1 MYDDASDMGDASD
14 MDERDA
20 LGMDDGKLASVVAAE
35 IEDAVSFIDTDIGPD
50 RAKAVDRYFGRPYGD
65 EEEGRSTVI
74 SRDVHDTINAILPS
88 LMRVFFGSE
97 NVVEFAPES
106 EEDVQSAEQATDYIN
121 YVVTVD
127 NDGFEVFLAAIK
139 NALREKVGFI
149 KWWWDDSVTV
159 TTTKYTG
166 LDEMALTQILEDLQ
180 KSVDAEIVE
189 TSEGED
195 GLNVTLRLKKRVDR
209 VRIAAIP
216 PDEFLIGRRMRTL
229 DDEGYVGHRTEKR
242 VSELVA
248 MGYDRDEVL
257 AASSDGSELDT
268 SDERQA
274 RMPYQDTM
282 SGVSSDDSSR
292 LVLYVESYINVD
304 YDGDG
309 IAELRR
315 ICTLGP
321 AYKVVANEPVDER
334 PFADLQC
341 DPEPHAF
348 FGESVAD
355 KVVDIQKVKTRV
367 LRASLDSLSQ
377 SVFPRTVVGRG
388 GNMEDAMNTEVGA
401 ILRAEGDASS
411 AYYFA
416 AAPFVGREAFPM
428 LSYMD
433 ELREG
438 RTGMSKVSMGLDAE
452 ALQNTTATA
461 ANGQFTRSQ
470 ERIELIAR
478 VMASGVRRLFRGL
491 LKLTVENQRAQRM
504 VKLRNQW
511 VPVDPRAWRV
521 NMDVVPNVALGGG
534 TAAEKMSLLSMIAAK
549 QEQIFTTAGLNNPL
563 VTMKQYH
570 TTLSKMLETGGFKD
584 PNAFFTDPEGEQ
596 AQARMAQMQG
606 QEPPPDP
613 KVEEAKAR
621 IELEAAKMQAQ
632 AQRDEQKAAG
642 DLQLA
647 REKHALE
654 MQQRREERA
663 ADLAFKREL
672 AEAELTLKREE
683 MQMEY
688 ALKSEANRMNG
699 SQSYSINGPEQ
710 GGIAG

>member
-1 MYDDASDMGDASD
+1 MYDDASDMDD
-14 MDERDA
+14 DEA
-20 LGMDDGKLASVVAAE
+20 VMAMDDGTLSSILSAE
-35 IEDAVSFIDTDIGPD
+35 IEDAVSFIDSDIGPQ
-50 RAKAVDRYFGRPYGD
+50 RAGAVDRYFGRPYGD
-65 EEEGRSTVI
+65 EEEGRSQVV

-97 NVVEFAPES
+97 NVVEFAPEN
-106 EEDVQSAEQATDYIN
+106 EEDVATAEQATDYIN

-180 KSVDAEIVE
+180 KSVEAEIVE
-189 TSEGED
+189 TSEGEE

-248 MGYDRDEVL
+248 MGYDRDLVL
-257 AASSDGSELDT
+257 SCSSDGSELDT
-268 SDERQA
+268 SDERLA
-274 RMPYQDTM
+274 RQPYRDTI
-282 SGVSSDDSSR
+282 GGTSSDDSAR

-304 YDGDG
+304 FDGDG

-321 AYKVVANEPVDER
+321 AHKVVSNDPVDER

-348 FGESVAD
+348 FGESLAD
-355 KVVDIQKVKTRV
+355 KVVDIQRVKTRV

-433 ELREG
+433 ELREN

-461 ANGQFTRSQ
+461 ANGQFSRSQ

-491 LKLTVENQRAQRM
+491 LKLTVENQRQSRM

-511 VPVDPRAWRV
+511 TPVDPRAWRV

-534 TAAEKMSLLSMIAAK
+534 TNAEKVQLLSMMLAK
-549 QEQIFTTAGLNNPL
+549 QEMIISTVGADNPL
-563 VTMKQYH
+563 VTPKQYFN
-570 TTLSKMLETGGFKD
+570 TLAKLIETGGFKD
-584 PNAFFTDPEGEQ
+584 PSAFFTDPDSPE
-596 AQARMAQMQG
+596 AQERMAAKG
-606 QEPPPDP
+606 QEPPMPDP

-621 IELEAAKMQAQ
+621 IELEAAKAQAM

-654 MQQRREERA
+654 MQQRREEQA

-672 AEAELTLKREE
+672 ANAELTLKREE
-683 MQMEY
+683 MQMEF
-688 ALKSEANRMNG
+688 ALKSEANRMN
-699 SQSYSINGPEQ
+699 SAQSYSINGPEQ

>member
-1 MYDDASDMGDASD
+1 MYDSDDEDDDQAVSTG
-14 MDERDA
+14 MDE
-20 LGMDDGKLASVVAAE
+20 GTLASIVSAE
-35 IEDAVSFIDTDIGPD
+35 IEDATSFIDSDIGPQ
-50 RAKAVDRYFGRPYGD
+50 RAKAIDRYFGRPYGD
-65 EEEGRSTVI
+65 EEAGRSQIV

-106 EEDVQSAEQATDYIN
+106 EEDVEAAEQATDYIN

-149 KWWWDDSVTV
+149 KWWWDDSFTV
-159 TTTKYTG
+159 STTKYTG
-166 LDEMALTQILEDLQ
+166 LDEMALTQLLEDLQ
-180 KSVDAEIVE
+180 KSVEAEIVE
-189 TSEGED
+189 TSEGEE

-209 VRIAAIP
+209 VRIAAVP
-216 PDEFLIGRRMRTL
+216 PDELLIGRRMRTL

-248 MGYDRDEVL
+248 MGYDRNLVL
-257 AASSDGSELDT
+257 SCSTDGSELDT
-268 SDERQA
+268 SDERLA
-274 RMPYQDTM
+274 RQPYRDSIGGT
-282 SGVSSDDSSR
+282 SSDDSSR

-321 AYKVVANEPVDER
+321 SFKIVGNDPVDER

-341 DPEPHAF
+341 DPEPHSF
-348 FGESVAD
+348 FGESVSD
-355 KVVDIQKVKTRV
+355 KVTDIQWTKTKA
-367 LRASLDSLSQ
+367 LRAWADGLAQ
-377 SVFPRTVVGRG
+377 AVFPRTVVGRG

-401 ILRAEGDASS
+401 ILRAEGSPADA
-411 AYYFA
+411 YFFA
-416 AAPFVGREAFPM
+416 AAPNTSQAALP
-428 LSYMD
+428 LITYMD
-433 ELREG
+433 ELREN

-461 ANGQFTRSQ
+461 ANGQFSRSQ

-491 LKLTVENQRAQRM
+491 LKLTVENQRSSRM

-534 TAAEKMSLLSMIAAK
+534 TNAEKVQLLSMMLAK
-549 QEQIFTTAGLNNPL
+549 QEMIISTVGADNPL
-563 VTMKQYH
+563 VTPKQYFN
-570 TTLSKMLETGGFKD
+570 TLAKLIETGGFKD
-584 PNAFFTDPEGEQ
+584 PSAFFTDPDSPE
-596 AQARMAQMQG
+596 AQERMAAKG
-606 QEPPPDP
+606 QEPPMPDP
-613 KVEEAKAR
+613 RLLEAQAKAEMAR
-621 IELEAAKMQAQ
+621 EAAV
-632 AQRDEQKAAG
+632 EKA
-642 DLQLA
+642 QLA
-647 REKHALE
+647 RDEAQERAIL
-654 MQQRREERA
+654 RREEREA
-663 ADLAFKREL
+663 EMALTREKAAFEIQHRREMGLLEIDLKAREMDIEADLKARQI
-672 AEAELTLKREE
+672 A
-683 MQMEY
+683 
-688 ALKSEANRMNG
+688 AN
-699 SQSYSINGPEQ
+699 SVASPSINGPDM
-710 GGIAG
+710 GGVPG

>member
-1 MYDDASDMGDASD
+1 MMYEAEDDSDDEAVSTG
-14 MDERDA
+14 MDEA
-20 LGMDDGKLASVVAAE
+20 ALASILSSE
-35 IEDAVSFIDTDIGPD
+35 IEDATSFIDSDIGPQ
-50 RAKAVDRYFGRPYGD
+50 RAKAIDRYFGRPYGD
-65 EEEGRSTVI
+65 EEEGRSQIV

-106 EEDVQSAEQATDYIN
+106 EEDVANAEQATDYIN

-149 KWWWDDSVTV
+149 KWWWDDSFTV
-159 TTTKYTG
+159 STTKYTG
-166 LDEMALTQILEDLQ
+166 LDEMALTQLLEDLQ
-180 KSVDAEIVE
+180 KSVEAEIVE
-189 TSEGED
+189 TSEGDE

-209 VRIAAIP
+209 VRIAAVP
-216 PDEFLIGRRMRTL
+216 PDELLIGRRMRTL
-229 DDEGYVGHRTEKR
+229 DDEGYVGHRCEKR

-248 MGYDRDEVL
+248 MGYDRDLVL
-257 AASSDGSELDT
+257 SCSTDGSELDT
-268 SDERQA
+268 SDERLA
-274 RMPYQDTM
+274 RQPYRDTIGG
-282 SGVSSDDSSR
+282 STSDDSAR

-304 YDGDG
+304 FDGDG

-321 AYKVVANEPVDER
+321 SFKIVANEPVDER
-334 PFADLQC
+334 PFTDLQC
-341 DPEPHAF
+341 DPEPHSF
-348 FGESVAD
+348 FGESMAD
-355 KVVDIQKVKTRV
+355 KVSDVQWTKTKA
-367 LRASLDSLSQ
+367 LRAWADGLAQ

-388 GNMEDAMNTEVGA
+388 GNIEDAMNTEVGA
-401 ILRAEGDASS
+401 VLRAEGSPS
-411 AYYFA
+411 EAYFFA
-416 AAPFVGREAFPM
+416 AAPNTSQAAFP
-428 LSYMD
+428 LITYMD
-433 ELREG
+433 ELREN

-461 ANGQFTRSQ
+461 ANGQFSRSQ

-491 LKLTVENQRAQRM
+491 LKLTAENQRQSRM

-511 VPVDPRAWRV
+511 VPVDPRSWRV

-534 TAAEKMSLLSMIAAK
+534 TNAEKVQLLSLMLAK
-549 QEQIFTTAGLNNPL
+549 QEMIISTVGPDNPL
-563 VTMKQYH
+563 VTPKQYFN
-570 TTLSKMLETGGFKD
+570 TLAKLIETGGFKD
-584 PNAFFTDPEGEQ
+584 PTAFFTDPESPE
-596 AQARMAQMQG
+596 AMERMAAKG
-606 QEPPPDP
+606 QEPPMPDP

-621 IELEAAKMQAQ
+621 IELESAKAQAQ

-654 MQQRREERA
+654 MQQRREEQA

-672 AEAELTLKREE
+672 ANAELNLKREE
-683 MQMEY
+683 MQMEF
-688 ALKSEANRMNG
+688 ALKSEANRMNAA
-699 SQSYSINGPEQ
+699 QSYSINGPDQ
-710 GGIAG
+710 GGVAG

>member
-1 MYDDASDMGDASD
+1 MYDDAPD
-14 MDERDA
+14 MDDEA
-20 LGMDDGKLASVVAAE
+20 VSTGMDESTLASILSSE
-35 IEDAVSFIDTDIGPD
+35 IEDATSFIDSDIGPQ
-50 RAKAVDRYFGRPYGD
+50 RAKAIDRYFGRPYGD
-65 EEEGRSTVI
+65 EEAGRSQIV

-106 EEDVQSAEQATDYIN
+106 EEDVANAEQATDYIN

-149 KWWWDDSVTV
+149 KWWWDDSFTV
-159 TTTKYTG
+159 STTKYTG
-166 LDEMALTQILEDLQ
+166 LDEMALTQLLEDLQ
-180 KSVDAEIVE
+180 KSVEAEIVE
-189 TSEGED
+189 TSEGDE

-209 VRIAAIP
+209 VRIAAVP
-216 PDEFLIGRRMRTL
+216 PDELLIGRRMRTL

-248 MGYDRDEVL
+248 MGYDRDLVL
-257 AASSDGSELDT
+257 SCSTDGSELDT
-268 SDERQA
+268 SDERLA
-274 RMPYQDTM
+274 RQPYRDTIGG
-282 SGVSSDDSSR
+282 STSDDSAR

-304 YDGDG
+304 FDGDG

-321 AYKVVANEPVDER
+321 SFKIVANEPVDER
-334 PFADLQC
+334 PFTDLQC
-341 DPEPHAF
+341 DPEPHSF
-348 FGESVAD
+348 FGESVSD
-355 KVVDIQKVKTRV
+355 KVSDIQWTKTKA
-367 LRASLDSLSQ
+367 LRAWADGLAQ

-388 GNMEDAMNTEVGA
+388 GNIEDAMNTEVGA
-401 ILRAEGDASS
+401 VLRAEGSPS
-411 AYYFA
+411 EAYFFA
-416 AAPFVGREAFPM
+416 AAPNTSQAAFP
-428 LSYMD
+428 LITYMD
-433 ELREG
+433 ELREN

-461 ANGQFTRSQ
+461 ANGQFSRSQ

-491 LKLTVENQRAQRM
+491 LKLTAENQRQSRM

-511 VPVDPRAWRV
+511 VPVDPRSWRV

-534 TAAEKMSLLSMIAAK
+534 TNAEKVQLLSLMLAK
-549 QEQIFTTAGLNNPL
+549 QEMIISTVGPDNPL
-563 VTMKQYH
+563 VTPKQYFN
-570 TTLSKMLETGGFKD
+570 TLAKLIETGGFKD
-584 PNAFFTDPEGEQ
+584 PSAFFTDPESPE
-596 AQARMAQMQG
+596 AMERMAAKG
-606 QEPPPDP
+606 QEPPMPDP

-621 IELEAAKMQAQ
+621 IELESAKAQAQ

-654 MQQRREERA
+654 MQQRRDEQA

-672 AEAELTLKREE
+672 ANAELNLKREE
-683 MQMEY
+683 MQMEF
-688 ALKSEANRMNG
+688 ALKSEANRMN
-699 SQSYSINGPEQ
+699 SAQSYSINGPDQ

>member
-1 MYDDASDMGDASD
+1 MQDGDQYEMEDDAEVMA
-14 MDERDA
+14 MDNGTLNA
-20 LGMDDGKLASVVAAE
+20 ILSAE
-35 IEDAVSFIDTDIGPD
+35 IDDAVSFIDSDIGPQ
-50 RAKAVDRYFGRPYGD
+50 RAGAVDRYFGRPYGD
-65 EEEGRSTVI
+65 EEEGRSQVV
-74 SRDVHDTINAILPS
+74 SRVVHDTINAILPS

-106 EEDVQSAEQATDYIN
+106 EEDVKNAEQATDYIN

-159 TTTKYTG
+159 STTKYTG
-166 LDEMALTQILEDLQ
+166 LDEMALTQLLEDLQ
-180 KSVDAEIVE
+180 QSVEAEIVE

-209 VRIAAIP
+209 IRIAAVP
-216 PDEFLIGRRMRTL
+216 PDELLIGRRMRTL
-229 DDEGYVGHRTEKR
+229 AEEGYVGHRTEKR

-248 MGYDRDEVL
+248 MGYDRDLVL
-257 AASSDGSELDT
+257 SCSTDGSEMDN

-274 RMPYQDTM
+274 RQPYRDSLAGTA
-282 SGVSSDDSSR
+282 SDDSAR

-304 YDGDG
+304 FDGDG

-315 ICTLGP
+315 VCTLGP
-321 AYKVVANEPVDER
+321 GYKIVGNDPVDER

-438 RTGMSKVSMGLDAE
+438 RTGMSKVSMGLDAQ

-461 ANGQFTRSQ
+461 ANGQFSRSQ

-491 LKLTVENQRAQRM
+491 LKLTVQNQRQQRM

-511 VPVDPRAWRV
+511 VPVDPRAWRA

-534 TAAEKMSLLSMIAAK
+534 TNAEKMALLTMVAAK
-549 QEQIFTTAGLNNPL
+549 QEQILTTAGPNNPL

-570 TTLSKMLETGGFKD
+570 TTLSKMLEAGGFKD
-584 PNAFFTDPEGEQ
+584 PGAFFTDPDGEQ
-596 AQARMAQMQG
+596 AQERMAQMAQD
-606 QEPPPDP
+606 EPPVDP

-654 MQQRREERA
+654 MQQRREEQA

-672 AEAELTLKREE
+672 ANAELNLKREE
-683 MQMEY
+683 MQMEF
-688 ALKSEANRMNG
+688 ALKSEANRMNAA
-699 SQSYSINGPEQ
+699 QSYSINGPDQ

>member
-1 MYDDASDMGDASD
+1 MDDAA
-14 MDERDA
+14 
-20 LGMDDGKLASVVAAE
+20 LASIVSAE
-35 IEDAVSFIDTDIGPD
+35 IEDAVSFIDSDIGPL
-50 RAKAVDRYFGRPYGD
+50 RAAAVDRYFGRPYGD
-65 EEEGRSTVI
+65 EEEGRSQVV

-106 EEDVQSAEQATDYIN
+106 EEDVAAAEQATDYIN

-149 KWWWDDSVTV
+149 KWWWDDSFTV

-166 LDEMALTQILEDLQ
+166 LDEMALTALLEDLQ
-180 KSVDAEIVE
+180 QSVDAEIVE
-189 TSEGED
+189 TSEGEE
-195 GLNVTLRLKKRVDR
+195 GLNVTLRLKKRQDR
-209 VRIAAIP
+209 VRIAAVP
-216 PDEFLIGRRMRTL
+216 PDELIIGRRMRTL

-274 RMPYQDTM
+274 RNPFRDPFGGIT
-282 SGVSSDDSSR
+282 SDDSSR

-304 YDGDG
+304 FDGDG

-315 ICTLGP
+315 ICSIGSGF
-321 AYKVVANEPVDER
+321 KIVANDPVDDR

-348 FGESVAD
+348 FGESVSD
-355 KVVDIQKVKTRV
+355 KVVDVQLVKTRV

-388 GNMEDAMNTEVGA
+388 GNVEDAMNTEVGA
-401 ILRAEGDASS
+401 ILRADGDASS

-433 ELREG
+433 ELREN

-461 ANGQFTRSQ
+461 ANGQFSRSQ

-478 VMASGVRRLFRGL
+478 VMASGVRRLYRGL
-491 LKLTVENQRAQRM
+491 LKLTVENQRQQRM

-511 VPVDPRAWRV
+511 TPVDPRSWRV
-521 NMDVVPNVALGGG
+521 NMDVVPNVGLGGG
-534 TAAEKMSLLSMIAAK
+534 TNAEKAALLSLVAQK
-549 QEQIFTTAGLNNPL
+549 QEQIMMTAGIDNPL
-563 VTMKQYH
+563 VTPKQLFNTYAK
-570 TTLSKMLETGGFKD
+570 LIETGGFKD
-584 PNAFFTDPEGEQ
+584 PSLFFTDPDSEE
-596 AQARMAQMQG
+596 AQKRMAEKAEQP
-606 QEPPPDP
+606 PPPDP
-613 KVEEAKAR
+613 KVLEAQAKA
-621 IELEAAKMQAQ
+621 ELAREDAT
-632 AQRDEQKAAG
+632 EKA
-642 DLQLA
+642 QLA
-647 REKHALE
+647 RDEAQERAML
-654 MQQRREERA
+654 RREETEA
-663 ADLAFKREL
+663 ALELQQRKQASEL
-672 AEAELTLKREE
+672 AHRERMGLLEIDLKGREMEIEAGLKAR
-683 MQMEY
+683 QID
-688 ALKSEANRMNG
+688 ANAQA
-699 SQSYSINGPEQ
+699 SASVNGPEM
-710 GGIAG
+710 GGEPG

>member
-1 MYDDASDMGDASD
+1 MMEEAT
-14 MDERDA
+14 
-20 LGMDDGKLASVVAAE
+20 LASIVSAE
-35 IEDAVSFIDTDIGPD
+35 IEDATSFIDSDIGPQ
-50 RAKAVDRYFGRPYGD
+50 RAGAVDRYFGRPYGD
-65 EEEGRSTVI
+65 EDEGRSQVV

-97 NVVEFAPES
+97 NVVEFAPEG
-106 EEDVQSAEQATDYIN
+106 EEDVETAEQATDYIN
-121 YVVTVD
+121 YIVTVD

-180 KSVDAEIVE
+180 RTVEAEIVE
-189 TSEGED
+189 TSEGEE
-195 GLNVTLRLKKRVDR
+195 GLNVTLRLKKRADR
-209 VRIAAIP
+209 VRIAAVP
-216 PDEFLIGRRMRTL
+216 PDELLIGRRMRTL
-229 DDEGYVGHRTEKR
+229 DDEGYVGHRCEKR
-242 VSELVA
+242 VSELVS
-248 MGYDRDEVL
+248 MGYDRDLVL
-257 AASSDGSELDT
+257 SCSSDGSELDN
-268 SDERQA
+268 SGERQA
-274 RMPYQDTM
+274 RQPYQD
-282 SGVSSDDSSR
+282 SIGGLASDDSSR

-304 YDGDG
+304 FDDDG

-321 AYKVVANEPVDER
+321 SFKVVANDPVDER

-348 FGESVAD
+348 FGESIAD
-355 KVVDIQKVKTRV
+355 KVVDVQWVKTKA
-367 LRASLDSLSQ
+367 LRAWADGLAQ
-377 SVFPRTVVGRG
+377 SIFPRTVVGRG
-388 GNMEDAMNTEVGA
+388 GNIEDAMNTEVGA
-401 ILRAEGDASS
+401 VLRAEGSASE
-411 AYYFA
+411 AYFFA
-416 AAPFVGREAFPM
+416 AAPDTSRAALP
-428 LSYMD
+428 LITYMD
-433 ELREG
+433 ELREN

-461 ANGQFTRSQ
+461 ANGQFSRSQ

-491 LKLTVENQRAQRM
+491 LKLTVENQRKQRM

-511 VPVDPRAWRV
+511 VPVDPRSWRV

-534 TAAEKMSLLSMIAAK
+534 TNAEKMALLTMVAGK
-549 QEQIFTTAGLNNPL
+549 QEQIFLTAGPNNPL

-584 PNAFFTDPEGEQ
+584 PNAFFTDPDSEEAQARQAEQ
-596 AQARMAQMQG
+596 AQQ
-606 QEPPPDP
+606 PPPVDP

-621 IELEAAKMQAQ
+621 IELESAKAQAA

-642 DLQLA
+642 DLHLA
-647 REKHALE
+647 RERHALE
-654 MQQRREERA
+654 MEQRREERA
-663 ADLAFKREL
+663 AEMAFKREL

-683 MQMEY
+683 MQMEF
-688 ALKSEANRMNG
+688 ALKSEANRMNVEA
-699 SQSYSINGPEQ
+699 QMNINGPSQ
-710 GGIAG
+710 GGEPG

>member
-1 MYDDASDMGDASD
+1 MYDDAPD
-14 MDERDA
+14 MDDDA
-20 LGMDDGKLASVVAAE
+20 EVMAMDDGTLNAILSAE
-35 IEDAVSFIDTDIGPD
+35 IEDAVSFIDSDIGPQ
-50 RAKAVDRYFGRPYGD
+50 RAGAVDRYFGRPYGD
-65 EEEGRSTVI
+65 EEEGRSTVV

-106 EEDVQSAEQATDYIN
+106 EEDVATAEQATDYIN

-149 KWWWDDSVTV
+149 KWWWDDSFTV
-159 TTTKYTG
+159 STTKYTG
-166 LDEMALTQILEDLQ
+166 LDEMALTQLLEDLQ
-180 KSVDAEIVE
+180 KSVEAEIVE

-209 VRIAAIP
+209 IRIAAVP
-216 PDEFLIGRRMRTL
+216 PDELLIGRRMRTL
-229 DDEGYVGHRTEKR
+229 ADEGYVGHRTEKR

-248 MGYDRDEVL
+248 MGYDRDLVL
-257 AASSDGSELDT
+257 SCSTDGSELDT
-268 SDERQA
+268 SDERLA
-274 RMPYQDTM
+274 RQPYRDSIGGST
-282 SGVSSDDSSR
+282 SDDSAR

-315 ICTLGP
+315 VCTLGP
-321 AYKVVANEPVDER
+321 SFKVVGNDPVDER

-388 GNMEDAMNTEVGA
+388 GNTEDAMNTEVGA

-433 ELREG
+433 ELREN

-461 ANGQFTRSQ
+461 ANGQFSRSQ

-491 LKLTVENQRAQRM
+491 LKLTVENQRSSRM

-534 TAAEKMSLLSMIAAK
+534 TNAEKVQLLSLMLAK
-549 QEQIFTTAGLNNPL
+549 QEMIISTVGPDNPL
-563 VTMKQYH
+563 VTPKQYFN
-570 TTLSKMLETGGFKD
+570 TLAKLIETGGFKD
-584 PNAFFTDPEGEQ
+584 PSAFFTDPESPE
-596 AQARMAQMQG
+596 AMERMAAKG
-606 QEPPPDP
+606 QEPPPPDP
-613 KVEEAKAR
+613 RMLEAQAKAEMAR
-621 IELEAAKMQAQ
+621 EAAAEKARL
-632 AQRDEQKAAG
+632 ARDEAQERAI
-642 DLQLA
+642 L
-647 REKHALE
+647 
-654 MQQRREERA
+654 RREEREA
-663 ADLAFKREL
+663 EMALTREKAAFEIEHRREMGLLEIDLKAREMDIEADLRARQI
-672 AEAELTLKREE
+672 A
-683 MQMEY
+683 
-688 ALKSEANRMNG
+688 ANNFA
-699 SQSYSINGPEQ
+699 SASINGPEM
-710 GGIAG
+710 GGEPG

>member
-1 MYDDASDMGDASD
+1 MYDDASDMDD
-14 MDERDA
+14 DEA
-20 LGMDDGKLASVVAAE
+20 VMAMDDGTLSSILSAE
-35 IEDAVSFIDTDIGPD
+35 IEDAVSFIDSDIGPQ
-50 RAKAVDRYFGRPYGD
+50 RAGAVDRYFGRPYGD
-65 EEEGRSTVI
+65 EEAGRSQVV

-97 NVVEFAPES
+97 NVVEFAPEN
-106 EEDVQSAEQATDYIN
+106 EEDVATAEQATDYIN

-180 KSVDAEIVE
+180 KSVEAEIVE
-189 TSEGED
+189 TSEGEE

-209 VRIAAIP
+209 ARLAAIP

-248 MGYDRDEVL
+248 MGLDRDLVL
-257 AASSDGSELDT
+257 SCSSDGSELDT
-268 SDERQA
+268 SDERLA
-274 RMPYQDTM
+274 RQPYRDTI
-282 SGVSSDDSSR
+282 GGTSSDDSAR

-304 YDGDG
+304 FDGDG

-321 AYKVVANEPVDER
+321 AHKVVSNDPVDER

-348 FGESVAD
+348 FGESLAD
-355 KVVDIQKVKTRV
+355 KVVDIQRVKTRV

-433 ELREG
+433 ELREN

-461 ANGQFTRSQ
+461 ANGQFSRSQ

-491 LKLTVENQRAQRM
+491 LKLTVENQRQQRM

-511 VPVDPRAWRV
+511 TPVDPRAWRV

-534 TAAEKMSLLSMIAAK
+534 TNAEKVQLLSMMLAK
-549 QEQIFTTAGLNNPL
+549 QEMIISTVGADNPL
-563 VTMKQYH
+563 VTPKQYFN
-570 TTLSKMLETGGFKD
+570 TLAKLIETGGFKD
-584 PNAFFTDPEGEQ
+584 PSAFFTDPDSPE
-596 AQARMAQMQG
+596 AQERMAAKG
-606 QEPPPDP
+606 QEPPMPDP

-621 IELEAAKMQAQ
+621 IELEAAKAQAM

-654 MQQRREERA
+654 MQQRREEQA

-672 AEAELTLKREE
+672 ANAELTLKREE
-683 MQMEY
+683 MQMEF
-688 ALKSEANRMNG
+688 ALKSEANRMN
-699 SQSYSINGPEQ
+699 SAQSYSINGPDQ

>member
-1 MYDDASDMGDASD
+1 MYDDAREMEAAGAEETG
-14 MDERDA
+14 MDE
-20 LGMDDGKLASVVAAE
+20 GTLASIVSAE
-35 IEDAVSFIDTDIGPD
+35 IEDATSFIDSDIGPQ
-50 RAKAVDRYFGRPYGD
+50 RAGAVDRYFGRPYGD
-65 EEEGRSTVI
+65 EEEGRSAVV

-106 EEDVQSAEQATDYIN
+106 EEDVAAAEQATDYIN

-166 LDEMALTQILEDLQ
+166 LDEMALTQLLEDLQ
-180 KSVDAEIVE
+180 KSVEAEIVE
-189 TSEGED
+189 TSQGDE

-209 VRIAAIP
+209 VRIAAVP
-216 PDEFLIGRRMRTL
+216 PDELLIGRRMRTL
-229 DDEGYVGHRTEKR
+229 DDEGYVGHRSEKR

-248 MGYDRDEVL
+248 MGYDRELVL
-257 AASSDGSELDT
+257 SCSSDGSELDT
-268 SDERQA
+268 SDERLA
-274 RMPYQDTM
+274 RQPYQD
-282 SGVSSDDSSR
+282 SFAGVSSDDSAR

-304 YDGDG
+304 FDGDG

-315 ICTLGP
+315 VCTLGP
-321 AYKVVANEPVDER
+321 AFKIVGNDPVDER

-355 KVVDIQKVKTRV
+355 KVIDIQKVKTRV

-428 LSYMD
+428 LTYMD
-433 ELREG
+433 ELREN

-461 ANGQFTRSQ
+461 ANGQFSRSQ

-491 LKLTVENQRAQRM
+491 LKMTVENQRKARM
-504 VKLRNQW
+504 VKLRNSWTQ
-511 VPVDPRAWRV
+511 VDPRAWRV
-521 NMDVVPNVALGGG
+521 NMDVVPNVGLGGG
-534 TAAEKMSLLSMIAAK
+534 TNAEKVQLLSMMLAK
-549 QEQIFTTAGLNNPL
+549 QELIIGTVGPDNPL
-563 VTMKQYH
+563 VTPKQYFN
-570 TTLSKMLETGGFKD
+570 TLAKLIETGGFKD
-584 PNAFFTDPEGEQ
+584 PSLFFTDPDSPE
-596 AQARMAQMQG
+596 AQERMAAKG
-606 QEPPPDP
+606 QEPPPVDP
-613 KVEEAKAR
+613 KMVEAQGRLELERERAVQAAQLAEDKAIADLRLTKARHEQQLANDAEKHRLDLSLKREVADAEIRLRERTMNMEFALQSEANQLNAAAKAR
-621 IELEAAKMQAQ
+621 
-632 AQRDEQKAAG
+632 
-642 DLQLA
+642 
-647 REKHALE
+647 
-654 MQQRREERA
+654 
-663 ADLAFKREL
+663 
-672 AEAELTLKREE
+672 T
-683 MQMEY
+683 
-688 ALKSEANRMNG
+688 N
-699 SQSYSINGPEQ
+699 INGPEM
-710 GGIAG
+710 GGAPG

>member
-1 MYDDASDMGDASD
+1 MYDSEGDDEAVSTG
-14 MDERDA
+14 MDEA
-20 LGMDDGKLASVVAAE
+20 ALASILSSE
-35 IEDAVSFIDTDIGPD
+35 IEDATSFIDSDIGPQ
-50 RAKAVDRYFGRPYGD
+50 RAKAIDRYFGRPYGD
-65 EEEGRSTVI
+65 EEAGRSQIV

-106 EEDVQSAEQATDYIN
+106 EEDVANAEQATDYIN

-149 KWWWDDSVTV
+149 KWWWDDSFTV
-159 TTTKYTG
+159 STTKYTG
-166 LDEMALTQILEDLQ
+166 LDEMALTQLLEDLQ
-180 KSVDAEIVE
+180 KSVEAEIVE
-189 TSEGED
+189 TSEGDE

-209 VRIAAIP
+209 VRIAAVP
-216 PDEFLIGRRMRTL
+216 PDELLIGRRMRTL
-229 DDEGYVGHRTEKR
+229 DDEGYVGHRCEKR

-248 MGYDRDEVL
+248 MGYDRDLVL
-257 AASSDGSELDT
+257 SCSTDGSELDT
-268 SDERQA
+268 SDERLA
-274 RMPYQDTM
+274 RQPYRDTIGG
-282 SGVSSDDSSR
+282 STSDDSAR

-304 YDGDG
+304 FDGDG

-321 AYKVVANEPVDER
+321 SFKIVANEPVDER
-334 PFADLQC
+334 PFTDLQC
-341 DPEPHAF
+341 DPEPHSF
-348 FGESVAD
+348 FGESMAD
-355 KVVDIQKVKTRV
+355 KVSDVQWTKTKA
-367 LRASLDSLSQ
+367 LRAWADGLAQ

-388 GNMEDAMNTEVGA
+388 GNIEDAMNTEVGA
-401 ILRAEGDASS
+401 VLRAEGSPAE
-411 AYYFA
+411 AYFFA
-416 AAPFVGREAFPM
+416 AAPNTSQAAFP
-428 LSYMD
+428 LITYMD
-433 ELREG
+433 ELREN

-461 ANGQFTRSQ
+461 ANGQFSRSQ

-491 LKLTVENQRAQRM
+491 LKLTAENQRQSRM

-511 VPVDPRAWRV
+511 VPVDPRSWRV

-534 TAAEKMSLLSMIAAK
+534 TNAEKVQLLSMMLAK
-549 QEQIFTTAGLNNPL
+549 QEMIISTVGPDNPL
-563 VTMKQYH
+563 VTPKQYFN
-570 TTLSKMLETGGFKD
+570 TLAKLIETGGFKD
-584 PNAFFTDPEGEQ
+584 PTAFFTDPESPE
-596 AQARMAQMQG
+596 AMERMAAKG
-606 QEPPPDP
+606 QEPPMPDP
-613 KVEEAKAR
+613 RVEEAQAR
-621 IELEAAKMQAQ
+621 IELESAKAQAQ

-654 MQQRREERA
+654 MQQRREEQA

-672 AEAELTLKREE
+672 ANAELNLKREE
-683 MQMEY
+683 MQMEF
-688 ALKSEANRMNG
+688 ALKSEANRMN
-699 SQSYSINGPEQ
+699 SAQSYSINGPDQ
-710 GGIAG
+710 GGVAG

>member
-1 MYDDASDMGDASD
+1 MYDSDDSD
-14 MDERDA
+14 DEAVSTGMDEST
-20 LGMDDGKLASVVAAE
+20 LASILSSE
-35 IEDAVSFIDTDIGPD
+35 IEDATSFIDSDIGPQ
-50 RAKAVDRYFGRPYGD
+50 RAKAIDRYFGRPYGD
-65 EEEGRSTVI
+65 EEAGRSQIV

-106 EEDVQSAEQATDYIN
+106 EEDVANAEQATDYIN

-149 KWWWDDSVTV
+149 KWWWDDSFTV
-159 TTTKYTG
+159 STTKYTG
-166 LDEMALTQILEDLQ
+166 LDEMALTQLLEDLQ
-180 KSVDAEIVE
+180 KSVEAEIVE
-189 TSEGED
+189 TSEGDE

-209 VRIAAIP
+209 VRIAAVP
-216 PDEFLIGRRMRTL
+216 PDELLIGRRMRTL
-229 DDEGYVGHRTEKR
+229 DDEGYVGHRCEKR

-248 MGYDRDEVL
+248 MGYDRDLVL
-257 AASSDGSELDT
+257 SCSTDGSELDT
-268 SDERQA
+268 SDERLA
-274 RMPYQDTM
+274 RQPYRDTIGG
-282 SGVSSDDSSR
+282 STSDDSAR

-304 YDGDG
+304 YDDDG

-321 AYKVVANEPVDER
+321 SFKIVANEPVDER
-334 PFADLQC
+334 PFTDLQC
-341 DPEPHAF
+341 DPEPHSF
-348 FGESVAD
+348 FGESVSD
-355 KVVDIQKVKTRV
+355 KVSDIQWTKTKA
-367 LRASLDSLSQ
+367 LRAWADGLAQ

-388 GNMEDAMNTEVGA
+388 GNIEDAMNTEVGA
-401 ILRAEGDASS
+401 VLRAEGSPS
-411 AYYFA
+411 EAYFFA
-416 AAPFVGREAFPM
+416 AAPNTSQAAFP
-428 LSYMD
+428 LITYMD
-433 ELREG
+433 ELREN

-461 ANGQFTRSQ
+461 ANGQFSRSQ

-491 LKLTVENQRAQRM
+491 LKLTAENQRQSRM

-511 VPVDPRAWRV
+511 VPVDPRSWRV

-534 TAAEKMSLLSMIAAK
+534 TNAEKVQLLSMMLAK
-549 QEQIFTTAGLNNPL
+549 QEMIISTVGPDNPL
-563 VTMKQYH
+563 VTPKQYFN
-570 TTLSKMLETGGFKD
+570 TLAKLIETGGFKD
-584 PNAFFTDPEGEQ
+584 PTAFFTDPESPE
-596 AQARMAQMQG
+596 AMERMAAKG
-606 QEPPPDP
+606 QEPPMPDP

-621 IELEAAKMQAQ
+621 IELESAKAQAQ

-654 MQQRREERA
+654 MQQRREEQA

-672 AEAELTLKREE
+672 ANAELNLKREE
-683 MQMEY
+683 MQMEF
-688 ALKSEANRMNG
+688 ALKSEANRMNAA
-699 SQSYSINGPEQ
+699 QSYSINGPDQ

>member
-1 MYDDASDMGDASD
+1 MYDSEDDAEAVSTG
-14 MDERDA
+14 MDEA
-20 LGMDDGKLASVVAAE
+20 ALASILSSE
-35 IEDAVSFIDTDIGPD
+35 IEDATSFIDSDIGPQ
-50 RAKAVDRYFGRPYGD
+50 RAKAIDRYFGRPYGD
-65 EEEGRSTVI
+65 EEAGRSQIV

-106 EEDVQSAEQATDYIN
+106 EEDVANAEQATDYIN

-149 KWWWDDSVTV
+149 KWWWDDSFTV
-159 TTTKYTG
+159 STTKYTG
-166 LDEMALTQILEDLQ
+166 LDEMALTQLLEDLQ
-180 KSVDAEIVE
+180 KSVEAEIVE
-189 TSEGED
+189 TSEGEE

-209 VRIAAIP
+209 VRIAAVP
-216 PDEFLIGRRMRTL
+216 PDELLIGRRMRTL
-229 DDEGYVGHRTEKR
+229 DDEGYVGHRCEKR

-248 MGYDRDEVL
+248 MGYDRDLVL
-257 AASSDGSELDT
+257 SCSTDGSELDT
-268 SDERQA
+268 SDERLA
-274 RMPYQDTM
+274 RQPYRDTIGG
-282 SGVSSDDSSR
+282 STSDDSAR

-304 YDGDG
+304 FDGDG

-321 AYKVVANEPVDER
+321 SFKIVVNEPVDER
-334 PFADLQC
+334 PFTDLQC
-341 DPEPHAF
+341 DPEPHSF
-348 FGESVAD
+348 FGESVSD
-355 KVVDIQKVKTRV
+355 KVSDIQWTKTKA
-367 LRASLDSLSQ
+367 LRAWADGLAQ

-388 GNMEDAMNTEVGA
+388 GNIEDAMNTEVGA
-401 ILRAEGDASS
+401 VLRAEGSPS
-411 AYYFA
+411 EAYFFA
-416 AAPFVGREAFPM
+416 AAPNTSQAAFP
-428 LSYMD
+428 LITYMD
-433 ELREG
+433 ELREN

-461 ANGQFTRSQ
+461 ANGQFSRSQ

-491 LKLTVENQRAQRM
+491 LKLTAENQRQSRM

-511 VPVDPRAWRV
+511 VPVDPRSWRV

-534 TAAEKMSLLSMIAAK
+534 TNAEKVQLLSMMLAK
-549 QEQIFTTAGLNNPL
+549 QEMIISTVGPDNPL
-563 VTMKQYH
+563 VTPKQYFN
-570 TTLSKMLETGGFKD
+570 TLAKLIETGGFKD
-584 PNAFFTDPEGEQ
+584 PTAFFTDPESPE
-596 AQARMAQMQG
+596 AMERMAAKG
-606 QEPPPDP
+606 QEPLPPDP

-621 IELEAAKMQAQ
+621 IELESAKAQAQ

-654 MQQRREERA
+654 MQQRREEQA

-672 AEAELTLKREE
+672 ANAELNLKREE
-683 MQMEY
+683 MQMEF
-688 ALKSEANRMNG
+688 ALKSEANRMN
-699 SQSYSINGPEQ
+699 SAQSYSINGPDQ
-710 GGIAG
+710 GGVAG

>member
-1 MYDDASDMGDASD
+1 MNDDALEMEGEDAST
-14 MDERDA
+14 
-20 LGMDDGKLASVVAAE
+20 GMDDGTLASIVSAE
-35 IEDAVSFIDTDIGPD
+35 IEDATSFIDSDIGPQ
-50 RAKAVDRYFGRPYGD
+50 RAGAVDRYFGRPYGD
-65 EEEGRSTVI
+65 EEEGRSTVV
-74 SRDVHDTINAILPS
+74 SRDVHDTISAILPS

-97 NVVEFAPES
+97 NVVEFVPEN
-106 EEDVQSAEQATDYIN
+106 EEDVEPAEQATDYVN

-127 NDGFEVFLAAIK
+127 NDGFEVVMAAIK

-149 KWWWDDSVTV
+149 KWWWDDSLVV

-166 LDEMALTQILEDLQ
+166 LDEMALTQLLEDLQ
-180 KSVDAEIVE
+180 KSVQAEIVE
-189 TSEGED
+189 SSEGEE
-195 GLNVTLRLKKRVDR
+195 GLNVTLRLARRVDR
-209 VRIAAIP
+209 VRIAAMP
-216 PDEFLIGRRMRTL
+216 PDEVLVGRRMRTL
-229 DDEGYVGHRTEKR
+229 DDEGYIGHRSEKR

-248 MGYDRDEVL
+248 MGYDRDLVL
-257 AASSDGSELDT
+257 SCSSDGSELDN

-274 RMPYQDTM
+274 RQPYQDSMAGT
-282 SGVSSDDSSR
+282 SSDDSAR

-321 AYKVVANEPVDER
+321 SFKVVANDPIDER
-334 PFADLQC
+334 PIADLQC

-355 KVVDIQKVKTRV
+355 KVVDIQRVKTRV
-367 LRASLDSLSQ
+367 LRASLDSLQQ
-377 SVFPRTVVGRG
+377 SIFPRTVVGRG

-416 AAPFVGREAFPM
+416 AAPFVGREAFRM
-428 LSYMD
+428 LTYMD
-433 ELREG
+433 ELREN

-461 ANGQFTRSQ
+461 ANGQFSRSQ

-478 VMASGVRRLFRGL
+478 VMAGGLRRLYRGV
-491 LKLTVENQRAQRM
+491 LKLVVENQRQGRM
-504 VKLRNQW
+504 VKLRNKW
-511 VPVDPRAWRV
+511 VAMDPRAWRT
-521 NMDVVPNVALGGG
+521 NMDVVPNVGLGGG
-534 TAAEKMSLLSMIAAK
+534 TTAEKMALLTMVAAK
-549 QEQIFTTAGLNNPL
+549 QEQIFMTAGPENPL

-584 PNAFFTDPEGEQ
+584 PDAFFTDPDSDAAKEL
-596 AQARMAQMQG
+596 MAQKA
-606 QEPPPDP
+606 QEPPPVDP

-621 IELEAAKMQAQ
+621 IELETAKAQAQ
-632 AQRDEQKAAG
+632 AQRDGEKAAG

-654 MQQRREERA
+654 MQQRAEERA
-663 ADLAFKREL
+663 AEMAFKREL
-672 AEAELTLKREE
+672 ADAELMLKREE
-683 MQMEY
+683 MQMEF
-688 ALKSEANRMNG
+688 ALKSEANRMNAEAR
-699 SQSYSINGPEQ
+699 SSSISGPTQ
-710 GGIAG
+710 GGEPG

>member
-1 MYDDASDMGDASD
+1 MYESDDDQAVSTG
-14 MDERDA
+14 MDEST
-20 LGMDDGKLASVVAAE
+20 LASIVSAE
-35 IEDAVSFIDTDIGPD
+35 IEDATSFIDSDIGPQ

-65 EEEGRSTVI
+65 EEAGRSQIV

-106 EEDVQSAEQATDYIN
+106 EEDVETAEQATDYIN

-149 KWWWDDSVTV
+149 KWWWDDSFTV
-159 TTTKYTG
+159 STTKYTG
-166 LDEMALTQILEDLQ
+166 LDEMALTQLLEDLQ
-180 KSVDAEIVE
+180 KSVEAEIVE
-189 TSEGED
+189 TSDGEE

-209 VRIAAIP
+209 VRIAAVP
-216 PDEFLIGRRMRTL
+216 PDELLIGRRMRTL

-248 MGYDRDEVL
+248 MGYDRDLVL
-257 AASSDGSELDT
+257 SCSTDGSELDT

-274 RMPYQDTM
+274 RQPYRDTI
-282 SGVSSDDSSR
+282 GGTTSDDSAR

-304 YDGDG
+304 FDDDG

-321 AYKVVANEPVDER
+321 SFKIVGNDPVDER
-334 PFADLQC
+334 PFTDLQC
-341 DPEPHAF
+341 DPEPHSF
-348 FGESVAD
+348 FGESVSD
-355 KVVDIQKVKTRV
+355 KVSDIQWTKTKA
-367 LRASLDSLSQ
+367 LRAWADGLAQ

-388 GNMEDAMNTEVGA
+388 GNIEDAMNTEVGA
-401 ILRAEGDASS
+401 VLRAEGSPS
-411 AYYFA
+411 EAYFFA
-416 AAPFVGREAFPM
+416 AAPNTSQAALP
-428 LSYMD
+428 LITYMD
-433 ELREG
+433 ELREN

-461 ANGQFTRSQ
+461 ANGQFSRSQ

-491 LKLTVENQRAQRM
+491 LKLTVENQRQQRM

-511 VPVDPRAWRV
+511 VPVDPRSWRV

-534 TAAEKMSLLSMIAAK
+534 TNAEKAALLSMMLAK
-549 QEQIFTTAGLNNPL
+549 QELIIGTVGPDNPL
-563 VTMKQYH
+563 VTPKQYYN
-570 TTLSKMLETGGFKD
+570 TLAKLIETGGFKD
-584 PNAFFTDPEGEQ
+584 PSAFFTDPDSPEAME
-596 AQARMAQMQG
+596 RMAAKG
-606 QEPPPDP
+606 QEPPPPDP

-621 IELEAAKMQAQ
+621 IELEAAKAQAQ
-632 AQRDEQKAAG
+632 AQRDEQKASG

-654 MQQRREERA
+654 MQQRREEQA

-672 AEAELTLKREE
+672 ANAELTLKREE
-683 MQMEY
+683 MQMEF
-688 ALKSEANRMNG
+688 ALKSEANRMNADAR
-699 SQSYSINGPEQ
+699 SQSINGPSQ
-710 GGIAG
+710 GGEPG

>member
-1 MYDDASDMGDASD
+1 MIDDAHEMSEGEAEETG
-14 MDERDA
+14 MDE
-20 LGMDDGKLASVVAAE
+20 GSLAAIVSAE
-35 IEDAVSFIDTDIGPD
+35 IEDAVSFIDSDIGPQ
-50 RAKAVDRYFGRPYGD
+50 RAGAVDRYFGRPYGD
-65 EEEGRSTVI
+65 EEEGRSTVV

-106 EEDVQSAEQATDYIN
+106 EEDVKTAEQATDYIN

-149 KWWWDDSVTV
+149 KWWWDDSFTV

-180 KSVDAEIVE
+180 KSVEAEIVE
-189 TSEGED
+189 SSEGDD
-195 GLNVTLRLKKRVDR
+195 GINVTLRLKKRVDR

-216 PDEFLIGRRMRTL
+216 PDELLIGRRMRTL

-248 MGYDRDEVL
+248 MGYDRDLVL
-257 AASSDGSELDT
+257 SVSSDGSELDN
-268 SDERQA
+268 SDERLA
-274 RMPYQDTM
+274 RQPYQDSF
-282 SGVSSDDSSR
+282 SGVSSDDSAR

-304 YDGDG
+304 FDGDG

-321 AYKVVANEPVDER
+321 SFKVVANDPVDER
-334 PFADLQC
+334 PITDLQC

-348 FGESVAD
+348 FGESIAD

-401 ILRAEGDASS
+401 ILRAEGSPSDA
-411 AYYFA
+411 YFFA

-428 LSYMD
+428 LTYMD

-491 LKLTVENQRAQRM
+491 LKLTVENQRQERM

-511 VPVDPRAWRV
+511 VPVDPRSWRV

-534 TAAEKMSLLSMIAAK
+534 TNAEKMALLTMVAAK
-549 QEQIFTTAGLNNPL
+549 QEQIFMTAGPENPL

-584 PNAFFTDPEGEQ
+584 PNAFFTDPDSEE
-596 AQARMAQMQG
+596 AQAKMAEQG
-606 QEPPPDP
+606 QKPPPVDP

-621 IELEAAKMQAQ
+621 IELEAAKAQAQ

-654 MQQRREERA
+654 MQQRREEQA

-672 AEAELTLKREE
+672 ADAELMLKREE

-688 ALKSEANRMNG
+688 ALKSEANRMNAEAR
-699 SQSYSINGPEQ
+699 SSSINGPSQ
-710 GGIAG
+710 GGEPG

>member
-1 MYDDASDMGDASD
+1 MYDSEDDDEAVSTG
-14 MDERDA
+14 MDEST
-20 LGMDDGKLASVVAAE
+20 LASILSSE
-35 IEDAVSFIDTDIGPD
+35 IEDATSFIDSDIGPQ
-50 RAKAVDRYFGRPYGD
+50 RAKAIDRYFGRPYGD
-65 EEEGRSTVI
+65 EEAGRSQIV

-106 EEDVQSAEQATDYIN
+106 EEDVANAEQATDYIN

-149 KWWWDDSVTV
+149 KWWWDDSFTV
-159 TTTKYTG
+159 STTKYTG
-166 LDEMALTQILEDLQ
+166 LDEMALTQLLEDLQ
-180 KSVDAEIVE
+180 KSVEAEIVE
-189 TSEGED
+189 TSEGDE

-209 VRIAAIP
+209 VRIAAVP
-216 PDEFLIGRRMRTL
+216 PDELLIGRRMRTL

-248 MGYDRDEVL
+248 MGYDRDLVL
-257 AASSDGSELDT
+257 SCSTDGSELDT
-268 SDERQA
+268 SDERLA
-274 RMPYQDTM
+274 RQPYRDTIGG
-282 SGVSSDDSSR
+282 STSDDSAR

-304 YDGDG
+304 FDDDG

-321 AYKVVANEPVDER
+321 SFKIVANEPVDER
-334 PFADLQC
+334 PFTDLQC
-341 DPEPHAF
+341 DPEPHSF
-348 FGESVAD
+348 FGESVSD
-355 KVVDIQKVKTRV
+355 KVSDIQWTKTKA
-367 LRASLDSLSQ
+367 LRAWADGLAQ

-388 GNMEDAMNTEVGA
+388 GNIEDAMNTEVGA
-401 ILRAEGDASS
+401 VLRAEGSPS
-411 AYYFA
+411 EAYFFA
-416 AAPFVGREAFPM
+416 AAPNTSQAAFP
-428 LSYMD
+428 LITYMD
-433 ELREG
+433 ELREN

-461 ANGQFTRSQ
+461 ANGQFSRSQ

-491 LKLTVENQRAQRM
+491 LKLTAENQRQSRM

-511 VPVDPRAWRV
+511 VPVDPRSWRV

-534 TAAEKMSLLSMIAAK
+534 TNAEKVQLLSMMLAK
-549 QEQIFTTAGLNNPL
+549 QEMIISTVGPDNPL
-563 VTMKQYH
+563 VTPKQYFN
-570 TTLSKMLETGGFKD
+570 TLAKLIETGGFKD
-584 PNAFFTDPEGEQ
+584 PTAFFTDPESPE
-596 AQARMAQMQG
+596 AMERMAAKG
-606 QEPPPDP
+606 QEPPMPDP

-621 IELEAAKMQAQ
+621 IELESAKAQAQ

-654 MQQRREERA
+654 MQQRREEQA

-672 AEAELTLKREE
+672 ANAELNLKREE
-683 MQMEY
+683 MQMEF
-688 ALKSEANRMNG
+688 ALKSEANRMNAA
-699 SQSYSINGPEQ
+699 QSYSINGPDQ